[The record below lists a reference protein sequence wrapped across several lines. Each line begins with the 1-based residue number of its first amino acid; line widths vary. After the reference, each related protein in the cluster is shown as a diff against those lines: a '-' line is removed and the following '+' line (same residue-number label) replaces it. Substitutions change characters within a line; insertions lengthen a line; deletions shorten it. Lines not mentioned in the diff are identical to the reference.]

1 MLATKN
7 LYLSVLY
14 FKMIISQ
21 SSFVSHCKSDI
32 LPEEGV
38 WFWKSGM
45 PLLSGLRKLAVGT
58 LMSPQKEKQ
67 INWYLERAPLEKL
80 LNYLTPNL
88 DKIAKIIKHH
98 AVSVCFSLSC

>member
-1 MLATKN
+1 
-7 LYLSVLY
+7 
-14 FKMIISQ
+14 
-21 SSFVSHCKSDI
+21 
-32 LPEEGV
+32 
-38 WFWKSGM
+38 M